1 VRALLLDLDDT
12 LLDYS
17 GGAEQ
22 CWTEACAAVARSV
35 EQTRLVATL
44 AEARRWFWSDPA
56 RHRRERT
63 NMLRAWTRIA
73 ARALED
79 CGCPDAD
86 LAAAIAADFAVRR
99 RRTMALFPEARA
111 CLEMLR
117 GRGLP
122 LGLVTNGDAREQ
134 RWKIERCDLAR
145 FFDAI
150 VIEGELGAGKPDA
163 VVYETAL
170 HALGVPAGPDVW
182 MVGDHLDFDV
192 AGAQHV
198 GLRGVW
204 VDRRRRG
211 ATNVWG
217 VGGHFGAPHDAN
229 HSREA
234 PRRRR
239 GATNVWGVGGHFGAP
254 MLTKATRSGRSRS
267 GAAASP

>member
-22 CWTEACAAVARSV
+22 CWTEACAVAARSV
-35 EQTRLVATL
+35 ERARLAATL

-63 NMLRAWTRIA
+63 NMLRAWTSIA

-86 LAAAIAADFAVRR
+86 LAAAIAADFAARR
-99 RRTMALFPEARA
+99 RRATALFPEARA

-134 RWKIERCDLAR
+134 RWKIERCELAH

-170 HALGVPAGPDVW
+170 RGLGVPAGPDVW

-192 AGAQHV
+192 AGAQRM

-204 VDRRRRG
+204 VDRAGLGVPTESPVRPDQIIRALDEVVAVIEGRPDSAEARG
-211 ATNVWG
+211 T
-217 VGGHFGAPHDAN
+217 
-229 HSREA
+229 
-234 PRRRR
+234 
-239 GATNVWGVGGHFGAP
+239 
-254 MLTKATRSGRSRS
+254 
-267 GAAASP
+267 

>member
-22 CWTEACAAVARSV
+22 CWTEACAAVGRSV
-35 EQTRLVATL
+35 EQARLVATL

-63 NMLRAWTRIA
+63 NMLHAWTQIA
-73 ARALED
+73 TRALED

-86 LAAAIAADFAVRR
+86 LAAAIAADFAARR
-99 RRTMALFPEARA
+99 RRVMELFPETRP
-111 CLEMLR
+111 CLETLHA
-117 GRGLP
+117 RGLP
-122 LGLVTNGDAREQ
+122 LALVTNGDAREQ

-163 VVYETAL
+163 VVYQTAL
-170 HALGVPAGPDVW
+170 NALGVTPGPDVW

-192 AGAQHV
+192 AGAQRV

-204 VDRRRRG
+204 VDRAG
-211 ATNVWG
+211 LG
-217 VGGHFGAPHDAN
+217 VPAESAVRPDRIVRALDEVV
-229 HSREA
+229 RA
-234 PRRRR
+234 
-239 GATNVWGVGGHFGAP
+239 AVMV
-254 MLTKATRSGRSRS
+254 TR
-267 GAAASP
+267 